1 MGETRVYWDVENL
14 PFSHMDPLTV
24 RRAVLTAASRP
35 VREFRAYASVDHLS
49 SETRAACSRAGW
61 TLVDTPSKNGKQSAD
76 SKIVM
81 DILTLGKKDDV
92 VLISGDGDFVPLLL
106 HLSEKREK
114 EERTGKKGEKKERQR
129 SERFRKAAGRDVS
142 MGLIQE
148 WKRPNHPL
156 VLYRQIQRQEE
167 ET

>member
-14 PFSHMDPLTV
+14 PLLPHGPSHGEEGGPDCCL
-24 RRAVLTAASRP
+24 
-35 VREFRAYASVDHLS
+35 ASVDHLS

-76 SKIVM
+76 AKIVM

-129 SERFRKAAGRDVS
+129 SERFRKAAGRAVS
-142 MGLIQE
+142 VGMIQE
-148 WKRPNHPL
+148 WKRSNHPL